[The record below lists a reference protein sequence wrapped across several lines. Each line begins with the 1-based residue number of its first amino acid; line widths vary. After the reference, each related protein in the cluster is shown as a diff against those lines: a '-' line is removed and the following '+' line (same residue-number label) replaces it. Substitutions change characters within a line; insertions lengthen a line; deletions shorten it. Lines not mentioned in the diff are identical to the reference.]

1 MASTAKR
8 VNISTRTQKNDSM
21 EINGWKLNFQYSFE
35 EGKPVKDVQ
44 VNGNLTAP
52 DQGGIQP
59 YVSYSKN
66 GTSVNISFNNTECD
80 NALVASIK
88 TEVDSITADI

>member
-1 MASTAKR
+1 MATTTKR

-21 EINGWKLNFQYSFE
+21 EVNGWKLNFQYSFE

-44 VNGNLTAP
+44 VNGNFTSSEL
-52 DQGGIQP
+52 GGTQP

-66 GTSVNISFNNTECD
+66 GTSTNISFNNTECD
-80 NALVASIK
+80 NELVAAIK
-88 TEVDSITADI
+88 AEVDLITAG